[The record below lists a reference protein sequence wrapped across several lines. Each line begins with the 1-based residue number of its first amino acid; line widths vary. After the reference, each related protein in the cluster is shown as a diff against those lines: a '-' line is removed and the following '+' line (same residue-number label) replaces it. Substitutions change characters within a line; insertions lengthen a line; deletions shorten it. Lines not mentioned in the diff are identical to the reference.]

1 MTDDEKMD
9 QLMESYA
16 AKASKP
22 LDGDPE
28 SIKDT
33 LEAIVEVWELGEREA
48 KLVSMSLSTLVR
60 LKITDDVE
68 QESSQA
74 SLEEWAA

>member
-9 QLMESYA
+9 RLMESYA

-22 LDGDPE
+22 LDGDPK
-28 SIKDT
+28 SIKDI